1 MSEDMASGAAMEPI
15 LLRSSLHETIWGGR
29 YLATQAG
36 KQLPEGALI
45 GESWET
51 AIDSIARNDPYTGQ
65 ALGDLTV
72 TFGEKLIGWR
82 AAQIFGM
89 RFPLLTKFI
98 DAQQP
103 LSVQVHPDDYYAA
116 EHEGGKL
123 GKTEAWYILRA
134 APGAK
139 LVYGL
144 RREVTRAEVRAAI
157 EETRLEELLHTFEAH
172 EGDVIFV
179 PAGTVHAICD
189 GIVLY
194 ELQEYSDVTYRLY
207 DYGRLQPNG
216 KLRELH
222 VERGLE
228 VMRYSPPTVVRVQTV
243 TAREAHPNA
252 TRTALVACR
261 YFVEEELRFSG
272 DLAGCTH
279 PSSCQIVSV
288 LSESSCT
295 VRAGQSEVRLTLGDT
310 IVLPASMGA
319 YTLSGQ
325 GVRLVRSYVPTEDDT
340 TLAMWRTAQPVTI
353 SE

>member
-1 MSEDMASGAAMEPI
+1 MSEHVASGEAMKPI

-29 YLATQAG
+29 YLATLTG

-51 AIDSIARNDPYTGQ
+51 AIDSIARNEPYTGH
-65 ALGDLTV
+65 ALGDLTAR
-72 TFGEKLIGWR
+72 FREKLIGWR
-82 AAQIFGM
+82 AAQIFGI

-103 LSVQVHPDDYYAA
+103 LSVQVHPNDQYAA

-144 RREVTRAEVRAAI
+144 RHEVTRAEVRAAI

-179 PAGTVHAICD
+179 PAGTVHAIGD

-207 DYGRLQPNG
+207 DYGRLQANG
-216 KLRELH
+216 KPRELH

-228 VMRYSPPTVVRVQTV
+228 VMRYSPPDVVQVQTV
-243 TAREAHPNA
+243 AIRDAHTDA
-252 TRTALVACR
+252 TRTVLVACR
-261 YFVEEELRFSG
+261 YFVKEELRFSG
-272 DLAGCTH
+272 NLAGSTH
-279 PSSCQIVSV
+279 PSSCQIVSL
-288 LSESSCT
+288 LSESCT
-295 VRAGQSEVRLTLGDT
+295 LRAGRSELQLALGDT
-310 IVLPASMGA
+310 VVLPASMGA
-319 YTLSGQ
+319 YTFSGQ
-325 GVRLVRSYVPTEDDT
+325 GVRLVRSYVPTEDDMA
-340 TLAMWRTAQPVTI
+340 LATWRAAQPMTI
-353 SE
+353 AE